1 MAGTA
6 PPVPGK
12 RVARAARLACLRT
25 LDQKWRV
32 RGGAVHIVA

>member
-12 RVARAARLACLRT
+12 RVARAARLARFRT
-25 LDQKWRV
+25 LDQKWCV
-32 RGGAVHIVA
+32 RGGAARIVA